1 VIELHIIGEGY
12 TEERFI
18 KELLIGHLANYGI
31 KVVAS
36 IFVTKFDEDTG
47 RMYKGGISNYQK
59 VRSDIV
65 RRLSADRR
73 DNLRVSTMID
83 FYGLPA
89 DFPSYYQAYR
99 EEDPYKRVEILEAA
113 FAADIRDS
121 RFIPYLSL
129 HEFEALI
136 FSDPN
141 MLRRIYFDNDKQI
154 DGLVALSQEVNPE
167 LINDDAETCPSKRIK
182 KAIRSYNKRFAGS
195 RVAKAIGLNKIRAR
209 CKHFDEWIGKLEE
222 LRNAGS

>member
-1 VIELHIIGEGY
+1 MIELHIIGEGY

-18 KELLIGHLANYGI
+18 KELLVGHLANYGV

-47 RMYKGGISNYQK
+47 RLYKGGISNYQK

-99 EEDPYKRVEILEAA
+99 EEDAYKRVEILEAA
-113 FAADIRDS
+113 FAADIRDN

-141 MLRRIYFDNDKQI
+141 MLRRVYFDNDKQI
-154 DGLVALSQEVNPE
+154 DGLVALSKEVSPE
-167 LINDDAETCPSKRIK
+167 LINDDPENCPSKRIK

-195 RVAKAIGLNKIRAR
+195 RVAKAIGLNKIRSR
-209 CKHFDEWIGKLEE
+209 CKHFDEWIGILEG
-222 LRNAGS
+222 LDTSN